1 MLYEIIAI
9 LLALYAI
16 STPFWMMKAVKF
28 GISVAEEPEKAAE
41 EPIFNLPEKK
51 EEPQPVVL
59 TEEQQKYVDI
69 LENLEVFDGTSQG
82 QKEIKG

>member
-9 LLALYAI
+9 ILALYAV
-16 STPFWMMKAVKF
+16 STPYWMIKALKF

-59 TEEQQKYVDI
+59 TEEQQKMLDVLDNI
-69 LENLEVFDGTSQG
+69 DVFDGTSQG

>member
-9 LLALYAI
+9 LLALYAV
-16 STPFWMMKAVKF
+16 STPYWMIKAVKF

-59 TEEQQKYVDI
+59 TEEQQKLLDVLDNI
-69 LENLEVFDGTSQG
+69 DVFDGTSQG

>member
-9 LLALYAI
+9 ILALYAV
-16 STPFWMMKAVKF
+16 STPYWMIKAVKF

-59 TEEQQKYVDI
+59 TEEQQRMLDVLDNI
-69 LENLEVFDGTSQG
+69 DVFDGTSQG